1 MFLNEEKKKMV
12 SFFKRESFKFYCQYS
27 TFQESLENDF
37 YENGQPNGG
46 LTKVPIGQLIKM

>member
-1 MFLNEEKKKMV
+1 MV
-12 SFFKRESFKFYCQYS
+12 GFFKRESFKFYCQYS